1 MTKNNLEIKQA
12 LYEQCA
18 VFVSNRLET
27 VKKQIAQIQESLSS
41 ETKSTAGDKHETG
54 RAMLQLEREKAG
66 QQLAEINK
74 IKEVLS
80 RIDVK
85 IASKKVGLG
94 SVVFTS
100 QANYFVAVSL
110 GELKV
115 NDVAFYA
122 ISPSTPIGQLLL
134 GKGVLDAIDFR
145 GNSFKILDIL

>member
-1 MTKNNLEIKQA
+1 MEIKQA

-18 VFVSNRLET
+18 VLVSNRLET

-122 ISPSTPIGQLLL
+122 ISPSTPIGQLIL

>member
-18 VFVSNRLET
+18 VLVSNRLET

>member
-18 VFVSNRLET
+18 VLVSNRLET

-122 ISPSTPIGQLLL
+122 ISPSTPIGQLIL

>member
-1 MTKNNLEIKQA
+1 MEIKQA

-18 VFVSNRLET
+18 VLVSSRLET

>member
-18 VFVSNRLET
+18 VLVSSRLET

>member
-18 VFVSNRLET
+18 VLVSNRLET

-100 QANYFVAVSL
+100 QANYFVAVSF

-115 NDVAFYA
+115 NDFAFYA